1 MVSVAND
8 SAGDTL
14 GKNFKN
20 PNQKNTIPRD
30 IRKVSNAYLLNNGIK
45 YWSNLEGKEVSRIL
59 VNFCWDISP
68 LKSSI
73 KVIQLIPQFIFK

>member
-30 IRKVSNAYLLNNGIK
+30 MRKVSNAYLLNNGIK
-45 YWSNLEGKEVSRIL
+45 YWSNLEGKEFICIL
-59 VNFCWDISP
+59 IYFGWNVPPIQGP
-68 LKSSI
+68 I
-73 KVIQLIPQFIFK
+73 KVI